1 MQGVLITIASAV
13 ILAIVAAF
21 AAPFVVDWTAWRGA
35 FESQASRTLGV
46 PVVIRGNIYADILPT
61 PRIIL
66 RNVSI
71 GADAISTGAVAEEV
85 RADLS
90 LGALVRGGLE
100 AKSLTLV
107 RPRMRLVLDSAGR
120 VALPTGAA
128 APGGLSISSL
138 AIEGGTLDVLDR
150 GADSTLAFT
159 GLDLKG
165 EARTLTGPFRLEG
178 EVALGGR
185 RYGTRLS
192 LGAFGADG
200 SRMRLI
206 AEERARPLTLDLDG
220 TLRLEGGAPR
230 FEGRGSLARR
240 PDGAAGGA
248 SSATAGAQPGSA
260 PAGSGQEPWH
270 QSWRLSGALRA
281 SPQAVVVE
289 TLDLSLAETAR
300 PVQLAGSARLA
311 LGRTPGLEVVLNA
324 RALDADVLRAPAGAA
339 PQSAA
344 ESLAALMAA
353 FDALPA
359 PEVPARIG
367 VAVEQLTYA
376 GTVLRDARL
385 DLSGADGGWRIDAA
399 EAKLPGQSAL
409 RLSGAPG
416 GAGGAGFTGDLAFS
430 SDDPGTFLRW
440 VAPRGTGDV
449 AAAISGPV
457 KLVGRIT
464 AGAGRYGVQNLDAS
478 FGAATVSG
486 SGQFTDGD
494 RARLDLALAVDGL
507 DLDPLLEALRHGLAL
522 AGGAVDGGIALEG
535 RHLKTGGLP
544 LGALSLA
551 AEGAGGTWTLSR
563 LTLDDLAGL
572 HLEGKGSLTRLAAPL
587 QGRLEFSVAG
597 TKADGLVPLA
607 RLVSGERAGEIMTR
621 LLPVAAPVH
630 LAGSATWGDGGTGA
644 MRLDGTLGLLSG
656 HAAFAPGAAGGVP
669 RVDLTLSAS
678 DGARAL
684 EAAGLSG
691 LRPGLGA
698 GQLNL
703 TLVPSG
709 TDGAELDG
717 RLALADT
724 VASAKGPVK
733 VAAGGTLQPRL
744 AMRLDGADVGK
755 LFLAAAPAAE
765 GGPVPAA
772 LGFTVSRAGGAW
784 QLEDLKGLLGGA
796 PLSGALAIEG
806 GEVPRITGRLD
817 LDALSLPRLIGLW
830 GARSIGPEVGN
841 GPWSAARFAPAPS
854 SPVALTLDFT
864 TRRLDLNGT
873 YGLQEA
879 KGRVQARDAT
889 LELRDLSGGIGGG
902 TLNGALTLR
911 RRPEMVAAEGHL
923 GLDGVDL
930 AALVQP
936 VAPRAPPAGRLSLSV
951 DMGGVGRSP
960 LALVQS
966 LSGQGTLGLQALD
979 LPATDPHA
987 IESVLADTAAG
998 APPDE
1003 RRVVQMFDR
1012 ALARGPLK
1020 LAALDSTV
1028 SLVNGVVRLSTAR
1041 AQADGAR
1048 ATFSGTLDLPRL
1060 YLDGTL
1066 DLESAEAGG
1075 AVPGGTISWRGPIA
1089 APERRVSAPALVAAI
1104 SMRAIERET
1113 RRLEERQGLV
1123 PAPSAGSGTTLP
1135 ASTQPASTPAPPP
1148 PTPISAPA
1156 SAPVSATPAPVVP
1169 PPGSSAPAQ
1178 PAPAQSAPAPSSP
1191 AAARETSEP
1200 ANGEDART
1208 HTPARTSPPRQA
1220 SERARTA
1227 APPLA
1232 PPIEIGPSGRAR
1244 PVRPSLPPE
1253 GGSFA
1258 APTPGFGNLTRPPA
1272 LVPGE

>member
-35 FESQASRTLGV
+35 FESQASRSLGV

-61 PRIIL
+61 PRVIL

-71 GADAISTGAVAEEV
+71 GADAISTGAVVDEL

-90 LGALVRGGLE
+90 LGALVRGSVE

-128 APGGLSISSL
+128 APGGISISQL
-138 AIEGGTLDVLDR
+138 AIESGTLDLLDR
-150 GADSTLAFT
+150 GADRTLRFT
-159 GLDLKG
+159 DLDLRG
-165 EARTLTGPFRLEG
+165 EARSLAGPFRLEG
-178 EVALGGR
+178 EVETEGR
-185 RYGTRLS
+185 RFGTRLS
-192 LGAFGADG
+192 LAAFGTDG

-206 AEERARPLTLDLDG
+206 AEDRSRPITLDLDG
-220 TLRLEGGAPR
+220 TLRLDGGAPR

-240 PDGAAGGA
+240 PDAAAGANAGGSPGA
-248 SSATAGAQPGSA
+248 GQQ
-260 PAGSGQEPWH
+260 GSGQD
-270 QSWRLSGALRA
+270 SWRLSGALRA
-281 SPQAVVVE
+281 SPEAVVVE
-289 TLDLSLAETAR
+289 TLDLSLADTAR

-311 LGRTPGLEVVLNA
+311 LGRTPGLDVVLNA
-324 RALDADVLRAPAGAA
+324 RAVDADALRASPVA
-339 PQSAA
+339 PQTAA

-385 DLSGADGGWRIDAA
+385 DLSGVDGGWRIDAA

-409 RLSGAPG
+409 RLSGMPG
-416 GAGGAGFTGDLAFS
+416 RASGAGFTGDLAFS
-430 SDDPGTFLRW
+430 SDDPAAFLRW
-440 VAPRGTGDV
+440 AAPRATADFATAV
-449 AAAISGPV
+449 VGPV
-457 KLVGRIT
+457 KLVGRVT
-464 AGAGRYGVQNLDAS
+464 AGAGRFGVQKLDAS

-486 SGQFTDGD
+486 SGQFTEGD
-494 RARLDLALAVDGL
+494 RARARLDLSLRLDGL
-507 DLDPLLEALRHGLAL
+507 DLDPALAALRQGLAI
-522 AGGAVDGGIALEG
+522 AGEAVDGGVALEG
-535 RHLKTGGLP
+535 RRLKVGGLS

-563 LTLDDLAGL
+563 LAVDDLAGL
-572 HLEGKGSLTRLAAPL
+572 HLEGKGSLTRLAPL
-587 QGRLEFSVAG
+587 QGRLDLTVAG
-597 TKADGLVPLA
+597 AKADGLVPLA
-607 RLVSGERAGEIMTR
+607 RLISGERAGEVMTR
-621 LLPVAAPVH
+621 LLPVAAPVN
-630 LAGSATWGDGGTGA
+630 LTGSTTWRDGGAGA
-644 MRLDGTLGLLSG
+644 VRLDGTLGLLTG
-656 HAAFAPGAAGGVP
+656 HAAFAPGAAGGMP

-678 DGARAL
+678 DGARVL

-698 GQLNL
+698 GQFNL
-703 TLVPSG
+703 ALAPSG
-709 TDGAELDG
+709 GDEAMLDG
-717 RLALADT
+717 RLVLADT
-724 VASAKGPVK
+724 VATAKGPVK
-733 VAAGGTLQPRL
+733 VAGDGTLQPRL
-744 AMRLDGADVGK
+744 AMRLDGADVAK
-755 LFLAAAPAAE
+755 LFLVAAPAAE
-765 GGPVPAA
+765 DGPVPAA
-772 LGFTVSRAGGAW
+772 LGFTLSRAGGAW
-784 QLEDLKGLLGGA
+784 QLDELKGLLGGA
-796 PLSGALAIEG
+796 PLSGAVAIEG
-806 GEVPRITGRLD
+806 GEVPRLTGRLD
-817 LDALSLPRLIGLW
+817 LDALSLPRLLGMW
-830 GARSIGPEVGN
+830 GARSIGPDVGN
-841 GPWSAARFAPAPS
+841 GPWSAARFTPAPAA
-854 SPVALTLDFT
+854 PVALMLDLT

-873 YGLQEA
+873 YALQEA
-879 KGRVQARDAT
+879 KGRLQARDAT
-889 LELRDLSGGIGGG
+889 LDLRDLSGSIGGG
-902 TLNGALTLR
+902 TLSGNLTLR
-911 RRPEMVAAEGHL
+911 RRPDMVAAEGHL
-923 GLDGVDL
+923 GLDGVDF

-936 VAPRAPPAGRLSLSV
+936 LAPRAPLAGRLSLSV

-966 LSGQGTLGLQALD
+966 LSGQGTLGVQALSI
-979 LPATDPHA
+979 PGTDPHA
-987 IESVLADTAAG
+987 IESVLTDTATG

-1020 LAALDSTV
+1020 LATLDSTV

-1060 YLDGTL
+1060 YLDGML
-1066 DLESAEAGG
+1066 DLEAAEAGG
-1075 AVPGGTISWRGPIA
+1075 AVPGGSISWRGPIA
-1089 APERRVSAPALVAAI
+1089 APERRVAAPALVAAI

-1123 PAPSAGSGTTLP
+1123 PAPSAGSGTAP
-1135 ASTQPASTPAPPP
+1135 AAAPA
-1148 PTPISAPA
+1148 PTPISTAP
-1156 SAPVSATPAPVVP
+1156 SAPVSTAPAASPQVP
-1169 PPGSSAPAQ
+1169 PAQ
-1178 PAPAQSAPAPSSP
+1178 PAPVQSAPATSAPAQSP
-1191 AAARETSEP
+1191 ASPPATARETSEP
-1200 ANGEDART
+1200 ANGEESRT
-1208 HTPARTSPPRQA
+1208 RAPARSSAPRQA
-1220 SERARTA
+1220 SERSRSA

-1232 PPIEIGPSGRAR
+1232 PPIEIGPMSRAR
-1244 PVRPSLPPE
+1244 PARPSLPPE

-1258 APTPGFGNLTRPPA
+1258 PPTPGFGNLPRPPA

>member
-71 GADAISTGAVAEEV
+71 GADAVSTGAVADEV

-90 LGALVRGGLE
+90 LGALVRGSVE

-107 RPRMRLVLDSAGR
+107 HPRMRLVLDSAGR

-138 AIEGGTLDVLDR
+138 VIQGGTLDVLDR

-159 GLDLKG
+159 GLELKG

-178 EVALGGR
+178 EVALGSR

-192 LGAFGADG
+192 LGAFGAEG

-206 AEERARPLTLDLDG
+206 AEERARPLTIDLDG
-220 TLRLEGGAPR
+220 TLHLDGGAPR

-240 PDGAAGGA
+240 PAGADSGTPPAPV
-248 SSATAGAQPGSA
+248 GAQPV
-260 PAGSGQEPWH
+260 PAAEPWH
-270 QSWRLSGALRA
+270 ESWRLSGALRA
-281 SPQAVVVE
+281 SPQAVVAE
-289 TLDLSLAETAR
+289 TLDLSLADSAR

-311 LGRTPGLEVVLNA
+311 LGRSPSLEVVLNA

-344 ESLAALMAA
+344 DSLAALMAA

-359 PEVPARIG
+359 PDVPARIG

-416 GAGGAGFTGDLAFS
+416 RAGGAGFTGDLAFS
-430 SDDPGTFLRW
+430 SEDPAAFLRW
-440 VAPRGTGDV
+440 VAPRGTADV
-449 AAAISGPV
+449 AAAVSGPV
-457 KLVGRIT
+457 KLVGQIT

-478 FGAATVSG
+478 FGAAAVSG

-494 RARLDLALAVDGL
+494 RPRLDLSLAVSGL
-507 DLDPLLEALRHGLAL
+507 DLDPLLEGLRQGLAL

-535 RHLKTGGLP
+535 RTLKAGGLP

-587 QGRLEFSVAG
+587 QGRLDFSVAG
-597 TKADGLVPLA
+597 PKADGLVPLA
-607 RLVSGERAGEIMTR
+607 RLLSGERASEIMTR
-621 LLPVAAPVH
+621 LLPVAAPVT
-630 LAGSATWGDGGTGA
+630 LTGSASWGDGGAAA
-644 MRLDGTLGLLSG
+644 MRLNGTLGQLSG
-656 HAAFAPGAAGGVP
+656 HAAFAPGVAGDVP
-669 RVDLTLSAS
+669 RVELTLSAS

-709 TDGAELDG
+709 TDGADLDA

-733 VAAGGTLQPRL
+733 IVGGVLQPRL
-744 AMRLDGADVGK
+744 AMRLDGADVAK

-772 LGFTVSRAGGAW
+772 LGFTVSRGGGAW

-796 PLSGALAIEG
+796 PISGALAVEG
-806 GEVPRITGRLD
+806 GEVPRVTGRLD

-841 GPWSAARFAPAPS
+841 GPWSAARFAPAPG

-864 TRRLDLNGT
+864 TRQLDLNGT
-873 YGLQEA
+873 YGLQDA

-902 TLNGALTLR
+902 TLNGSLTLR

-936 VAPRAPPAGRLSLSV
+936 LAPRAPPAGRLTLSV

-966 LSGQGTLGLQALD
+966 LSGQGTLSVQSLA
-979 LPATDPHA
+979 LPAADPHA

-1020 LAALDSTV
+1020 LAAVDSTL
-1028 SLVNGVVRLSTAR
+1028 SLVNGVVRLSNAR
-1041 AQADGAR
+1041 APADGAR
-1048 ATFSGTLDLPRL
+1048 ATFSGTLDLARL

-1075 AVPGGTISWRGPIA
+1075 AVPGGTVSWRGPIA

-1123 PAPSAGSGTTLP
+1123 PAPAAGSSTTLP
-1135 ASTQPASTPAPPP
+1135 ASAPPAPSSPA
-1148 PTPISAPA
+1148 PTPISAPNA
-1156 SAPVSATPAPVVP
+1156 P
-1169 PPGSSAPAQ
+1169 PPAAPLPAASAQ
-1178 PAPAQSAPAPSSP
+1178 PAPVQSAPAPSPAQPSS
-1191 AAARETSEP
+1191 AAARETAEP
-1200 ANGEDART
+1200 ANGEETRSRA
-1208 HTPARTSPPRQA
+1208 PAHSNPPRQA
-1220 SERARTA
+1220 SERSRAA

-1232 PPIEIGPSGRAR
+1232 PPIEIGPTGRTR
-1244 PVRPSLPPE
+1244 PVRPSLPPD

>member
-35 FESQASRTLGV
+35 FESQASRSLGV

-61 PRIIL
+61 PRVIL

-71 GADAISTGAVAEEV
+71 GADAISTGAVVDEL

-90 LGALVRGGLE
+90 LGALVRGSVE
-100 AKSLTLV
+100 AKTLTLV

-128 APGGLSISSL
+128 APGGISISQL
-138 AIEGGTLDVLDR
+138 AIESGTLDLLDR
-150 GADSTLAFT
+150 GADRTVRFT
-159 GLDLKG
+159 DLDLRG
-165 EARTLTGPFRLEG
+165 EARSLAGPFRLEG
-178 EVALGGR
+178 EVETEGR
-185 RYGTRLS
+185 RFGTRLS
-192 LGAFGADG
+192 LAAFGADG

-206 AEERARPLTLDLDG
+206 AEDRSRPITLDLDG
-220 TLRLEGGAPR
+220 TLRLDSGAPR
-230 FEGRGSLARR
+230 FDGRGSLARR
-240 PDGAAGGA
+240 PDAAAAAPATANAGG
-248 SSATAGAQPGSA
+248 SADAGQQGV
-260 PAGSGQEPWH
+260 GQD
-270 QSWRLSGALRA
+270 SWRLSGALRA
-281 SPQAVVVE
+281 SPEAVVVE
-289 TLDLSLAETAR
+289 TLDLSLADTAR

-311 LGRTPGLEVVLNA
+311 LGRTPGLDVVLNA
-324 RALDADVLRAPAGAA
+324 RAVDADALRASPAA
-339 PQSAA
+339 PQTAA
-344 ESLAALMAA
+344 DSLAALMAA

-359 PEVPARIG
+359 PQVPARIG

-409 RLSGAPG
+409 RLSGMPG
-416 GAGGAGFTGDLAFS
+416 RANGSGFTGDLAFS
-430 SDDPGTFLRW
+430 SDDPAAFLRW
-440 VAPRGTGDV
+440 AAPRATADFATAV
-449 AAAISGPV
+449 VGPV
-457 KLVGRIT
+457 KLVGRVT
-464 AGAGRYGVQNLDAS
+464 AGAGRFGVQKLDAS

-494 RARLDLALAVDGL
+494 RARLDLSLRLDGL
-507 DLDPLLEALRHGLAL
+507 DLDPALGALRQGLAM
-522 AGGAVDGGIALEG
+522 AGEAVDGGVALEG
-535 RHLKTGGLP
+535 RRLKVGGLS

-563 LTLDDLAGL
+563 LAVDDLAGL
-572 HLEGKGSLTRLAAPL
+572 HLEGKGSLTRLAPL
-587 QGRLEFSVAG
+587 QGRLELTVAG
-597 TKADGLVPLA
+597 AKADGLVPLA
-607 RLVSGERAGEIMTR
+607 RLISGERAGEVMTR
-621 LLPVAAPVH
+621 LLPVAAPVN
-630 LAGSATWGDGGTGA
+630 LTGSATWRDGGAGA
-644 MRLDGTLGLLSG
+644 VRLDGTLGLLAG

-678 DGARAL
+678 DGARVL

-691 LRPGLGA
+691 LRPGLGT
-698 GQLNL
+698 GQF
-703 TLVPSG
+703 TLALAPSG
-709 TDGAELDG
+709 AAEATLDG
-717 RLALADT
+717 RLVLADT
-724 VASAKGPVK
+724 VATAKGPVK
-733 VAAGGTLQPRL
+733 VAADGTLQPRL
-744 AMRLDGADVGK
+744 AMRLDGADVAK

-765 GGPVPAA
+765 DGPVPAA
-772 LGFTVSRAGGAW
+772 LGFTLSRAGGAW
-784 QLEDLKGLLGGA
+784 QLDELKGLLGGA
-796 PLSGALAIEG
+796 PLSGAVAIEG
-806 GEVPRITGRLD
+806 GEVPRLTGRLD
-817 LDALSLPRLIGLW
+817 LDTLSLPRLLGMW
-830 GARSIGPEVGN
+830 GARSIGSEVGN
-841 GPWSAARFAPAPS
+841 GPWSAARFTPAPAA
-854 SPVALTLDFT
+854 PVALMLDLT

-873 YGLQEA
+873 YALQGA
-879 KGRVQARDAT
+879 KGRLQARDAT
-889 LELRDLSGGIGGG
+889 LDLRDLSGSIGGG
-902 TLNGALTLR
+902 TLSGNLTLR
-911 RRPEMVAAEGHL
+911 RRPDMVAAEGHL
-923 GLDGVDL
+923 GLDGVDF
-930 AALVQP
+930 AALFQP
-936 VAPRAPPAGRLSLSV
+936 LSPRAPPAGRLSLSV

-966 LSGQGTLGLQALD
+966 LSGQGTLGVQALEI
-979 LPATDPHA
+979 PGADPRA
-987 IESVLADTAAG
+987 IESVLADTATG

-1020 LAALDSTV
+1020 LSALDSTV

-1066 DLESAEAGG
+1066 DLEAAEAGG
-1075 AVPGGTISWRGPIA
+1075 AVPGGSISWRGPIA
-1089 APERRVSAPALVAAI
+1089 APERRVAAPALVAAI

-1123 PAPSAGSGTTLP
+1123 PAPSAGSGTAP
-1135 ASTQPASTPAPPP
+1135 AAAPA
-1148 PTPISAPA
+1148 PTPISTAPSAPA
-1156 SAPVSATPAPVVP
+1156 ST
-1169 PPGSSAPAQ
+1169 APAAAPQVQ
-1178 PAPAQSAPAPSSP
+1178 PAPAPVQSAPAPSAPAQSPASPP

-1200 ANGEDART
+1200 TNGEESRT
-1208 HTPARTSPPRQA
+1208 RAPARSTAPRQA
-1220 SERARTA
+1220 SERSRSA

-1232 PPIEIGPSGRAR
+1232 PPIEIGPMSRAR
-1244 PVRPSLPPE
+1244 PARPSLPPE

-1258 APTPGFGNLTRPPA
+1258 PPTPGFGNLPRPPA